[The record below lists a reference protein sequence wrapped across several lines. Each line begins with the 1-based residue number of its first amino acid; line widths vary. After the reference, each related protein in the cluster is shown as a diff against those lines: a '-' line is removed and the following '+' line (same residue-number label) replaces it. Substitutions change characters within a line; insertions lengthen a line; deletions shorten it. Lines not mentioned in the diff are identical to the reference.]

1 MADKKYGI
9 VLTAK
14 DKASKAIKGVG
25 DAAGHSSKAVRAL
38 GTGGAA
44 ALKSLGFAAIA
55 VNQAI
60 EIVKKFKDMMVLAS
74 EMSMQYRKEND
85 PLIKQFKEAR
95 NLVGS
100 LAARVGDV
108 LVAAFS
114 QATKALGPVIKN
126 TRLWLV
132 ENQKMLASGIINFLK
147 SFAQI
152 LTTGISKAIIFLS
165 RATNG
170 WMLIWNTLVTAVNTA
185 MAAIISG
192 GAKALKA
199 MADVAAA
206 VGQMGL
212 AGKLARASGAV
223 KSMGLVFKD
232 TADDAKNN
240 INSLIDE
247 QAKLEA
253 SVDRISTKFKKGI
266 GEVAK
271 TAVDGLAEG
280 TKGLNVTLEE
290 TEKAVETVGDKTT
303 TVAND
308 SGNAWASAAGQ
319 VGSSM
324 VTAFASSENAATQ
337 FEAAILSSITA
348 TVAAITEAA
357 IIQITSNSAV
367 ASSGAAASQSMI
379 PIVGPA
385 LAAGAAAAMTLLVS
399 AFKGDVPKPKSFNR
413 GGIVP
418 GVGNS
423 DTVPSLLTPGELVIP
438 KDMTK
443 KLLAVAKQSPRDGQ
457 GFSNGGIVR
466 AQGGGGVVVNFNE
479 SSIMPRTPAEHDKW
493 IKEKLVPSL
502 QRLRRRGVAI

>member
-9 VLTAK
+9 ILTAK

-44 ALKSLGFAAIA
+44 ALRSLGFAAIA

-132 ENQKMLASGIINFLK
+132 ENQKMLAAGIINFLK
-147 SFAQI
+147 KTAQVLTKGVSKSILFATKATLGWRLI
-152 LTTGISKAIIFLS
+152 WLKLRGTVETVFGSLLTGISEFL
-165 RATNG
+165 
-170 WMLIWNTLVTAVNTA
+170 LY
-185 MAAIISG
+185 MAKIETEWGRVDLAAKFAQLG
-192 GAKALKA
+192 GAAR
-199 MADVAAA
+199 
-206 VGQMGL
+206 GL
-212 AGKLARASGAV
+212 AKTFKASAV
-223 KSMGLVFKD
+223 
-232 TADDAKNN
+232 DAENA
-240 INSLIDE
+240 IDPLIKQQKE
-247 QAKLEA
+247 LEA
-253 SVDRISTKFKKGI
+253 RVDRISTKFKKGI

-280 TKGLNVTLEE
+280 TKGLNGTLEE

>member
-9 VLTAK
+9 ILTAK

-132 ENQKMLASGIINFLK
+132 ENQKMLAAGIINFLK
-147 SFAQI
+147 KTAQVLTKGVSKSILFATKATLGWRLI
-152 LTTGISKAIIFLS
+152 WLKLRGTVETVFGSLLTGISEFL
-165 RATNG
+165 
-170 WMLIWNTLVTAVNTA
+170 LY
-185 MAAIISG
+185 MAKIETEWGRVDLAAKFAQLG
-192 GAKALKA
+192 GAAR
-199 MADVAAA
+199 
-206 VGQMGL
+206 GL
-212 AGKLARASGAV
+212 AKTFKASAV
-223 KSMGLVFKD
+223 
-232 TADDAKNN
+232 DAENA
-240 INSLIDE
+240 IDPLIKQQKE
-247 QAKLEA
+247 LEA
-253 SVDRISTKFKKGI
+253 RVDRISTKFKKGI

>member
-9 VLTAK
+9 ILTAK

-25 DAAGHSSKAVRAL
+25 EAAGQSSKAVRAL

-55 VNQAI
+55 VNQAV

-74 EMSMQYRKEND
+74 EMSMMYRKEND

-108 LVAAFS
+108 LVSAFS

-152 LTTGISKAIIFLS
+152 LTTGISKTIVFLS
-165 RATNG
+165 KATNG
-170 WMLIWNTLVTAVNTA
+170 WMLIWNTLVSAVNTA
-185 MAAIISG
+185 MAAIIKG
-192 GAKALKA
+192 GAKALRA
-199 MADVAAA
+199 MAEVATV
-206 VGQMGL
+206 VGKMGL

-223 KSMGLVFKD
+223 KSMGGVFKD
-232 TADDAKNN
+232 TANDAKKN
-240 INSLIDE
+240 ISSLIDE

-253 SVDRISTKFKKGI
+253 SVDRISTKFKRGI

-290 TEKAVETVGDKTT
+290 TEKAAEKTGEKTT
-303 TVAND
+303 TAATNSHV
-308 SGNAWASAAGQ
+308 AWASAAGTIGTSV
-319 VGSSM
+319 VG
-324 VTAFASSENAATQ
+324 AFASGGAAADEMGDKIMDVVVSTMNAVVQ
-337 FEAAILSSITA
+337 AAIA
-348 TVAAITEAA
+348 
-357 IIQITSNSAV
+357 QIGANAAV
-367 ASSGAAASQSMI
+367 ASSGAAASQSWI
-379 PIVGPA
+379 PGAGPY
-385 LAAGAAAAMTLLVS
+385 LAAAAAVAMS
-399 AFKGDVPKPKSFNR
+399 AMVLAMKEDVPKSAKFNR

-418 GVGNS
+418 GVGDS
-423 DTVPSLLTPGELVIP
+423 DMVPSLLTPGELIIP

-443 KLLAVAKQSPRDGQ
+443 KLLAVAKQSPRGEQ
-457 GFSNGGIVR
+457 GFSSGGIVR
-466 AQGGGGVVVNFNE
+466 AQGGGGVTINFND
-479 SSIMPRTPAEHDKW
+479 SSIVSRTPAEQDKW
-493 IKEKLVPSL
+493 IKDRLLPSL
-502 QRLRRRGVAI
+502 SRLKRKGIMI

>member
-9 VLTAK
+9 ILTAK

-132 ENQKMLASGIINFLK
+132 ENQKMLAAGIINFLK
-147 SFAQI
+147 KTAQVLTKGVSKSILFATKATLGWRLI
-152 LTTGISKAIIFLS
+152 WLKLRGTVETVFGSLLTGISEFL
-165 RATNG
+165 
-170 WMLIWNTLVTAVNTA
+170 LY
-185 MAAIISG
+185 MAKIETEWGRVDLAAKFAQLG
-192 GAKALKA
+192 GAAR
-199 MADVAAA
+199 
-206 VGQMGL
+206 GL
-212 AGKLARASGAV
+212 AKTFKASAV
-223 KSMGLVFKD
+223 
-232 TADDAKNN
+232 DAENA
-240 INSLIDE
+240 IDPLIKQQKE
-247 QAKLEA
+247 LEA
-253 SVDRISTKFKKGI
+253 RVDRISTKFKKGI

-290 TEKAVETVGDKTT
+290 TEKAAEKAGEKTT
-303 TVAND
+303 TAASNSHV
-308 SGNAWASAAGQ
+308 AWASAAGTIGTSV
-319 VGSSM
+319 VG
-324 VTAFASSENAATQ
+324 AFASGGAAADEMGDKIMDVVVSTMNAVVQA
-337 FEAAILSSITA
+337 SIA
-348 TVAAITEAA
+348 
-357 IIQITSNSAV
+357 QIGANAAV
-367 ASSGAAASQSMI
+367 ASSGAAASQASI
-379 PIVGPA
+379 PVAGPY
-385 LAAGAAAAMTLLVS
+385 LAAAAAVAMSALVL
-399 AFKGDVPKPKSFNR
+399 AMKEDVPKSARFNK

-418 GVGNS
+418 GVG
-423 DTVPSLLTPGELVIP
+423 DQDVVPSLLTPGELIIP

-443 KLLAVAKQSPRDGQ
+443 KLLAVARQPTGSGQ

-466 AQGGGGVVVNFNE
+466 AQGGGGVTINFND
-479 SSIMPRTPAEHDKW
+479 SSIVSRTPAEQDKW
-493 IKEKLVPSL
+493 IKDRLLPSL
-502 QRLRRRGVAI
+502 SRLKRKGIMV

>member
-44 ALKSLGFAAIA
+44 ALRSLGFAAIA

-132 ENQKMLASGIINFLK
+132 ENQKMLAAGIINFLK
-147 SFAQI
+147 KTAQVLTKGVSKSILFATKATLGWRLI
-152 LTTGISKAIIFLS
+152 WLKLRGTVETVFGSLLTGISEFL
-165 RATNG
+165 
-170 WMLIWNTLVTAVNTA
+170 LY
-185 MAAIISG
+185 MAKIETEWGRVDLAAKFAQLG
-192 GAKALKA
+192 GAAR
-199 MADVAAA
+199 
-206 VGQMGL
+206 GL
-212 AGKLARASGAV
+212 AKTFKASAV
-223 KSMGLVFKD
+223 
-232 TADDAKNN
+232 DAENA
-240 INSLIDE
+240 IDPLIKQQKE
-247 QAKLEA
+247 LEA
-253 SVDRISTKFKKGI
+253 RVDRISTKFKKGI

-423 DTVPSLLTPGELVIP
+423 DTVPSLLTPGELIIP

-443 KLLAVAKQSPRDGQ
+443 KLLAVAKQSPRGEQ
-457 GFSNGGIVR
+457 GFSSGGIVR
-466 AQGGGGVVVNFNE
+466 AQGGGGVTINFND
-479 SSIMPRTPAEHDKW
+479 SSIVSRTPAEQDKW
-493 IKEKLVPSL
+493 IKDRLLPSL
-502 QRLRRRGVAI
+502 SRLKRKGIMV

>member
-9 VLTAK
+9 ILTAK

-308 SGNAWASAAGQ
+308 SGNAWASAAGTIGASV
-319 VGSSM
+319 VG
-324 VTAFASSENAATQ
+324 AFASGGAAADEMGDKMMDVAVNTMNAVIQ
-337 FEAAILSSITA
+337 AAIA
-348 TVAAITEAA
+348 
-357 IIQITSNSAV
+357 QIGANAAV

-399 AFKGDVPKPKSFNR
+399 AFKNDVPKPKSFNR

-443 KLLAVAKQSPRDGQ
+443 QLLTLAKQPPEGGR
-457 GFSNGGIVR
+457 GFNRGGIVR
-466 AQGGGGVVVNFNE
+466 AQGGDGVVVNFNE
-479 SSIMPRTPAEHDKW
+479 SSIMPRTPPEMERFVRDN
-493 IKEKLVPSL
+493 LVPVL
-502 QRLRRRGVAI
+502 HRLKRKGVAI